1 MKYILTI
8 TLISLFTF
16 NTTSFSQKIYQ
27 WEEQGVDNY
36 SNNPAEVPYEKIYD
50 DGTLNKKS
58 NASEEQAIARLNE
71 ELEGPAK
78 EKLKLILEAEA
89 KIENII
95 ISKKKDLI
103 NLKKQKNTP
112 TEKIVELE
120 NYIFKAEHNLK
131 VIRHEKTTFIKQNT
145 NI

>member
-50 DGTLNKKS
+50 DGTLN
-58 NASEEQAIARLNE
+58 
-71 ELEGPAK
+71 
-78 EKLKLILEAEA
+78 
-89 KIENII
+89 
-95 ISKKKDLI
+95 
-103 NLKKQKNTP
+103 
-112 TEKIVELE
+112 
-120 NYIFKAEHNLK
+120 
-131 VIRHEKTTFIKQNT
+131 
-145 NI
+145 

>member
-58 NASEEQAIARLNE
+58 NSSEEQAIARLNE

-78 EKLKLILEAEA
+78 EKLKLILEAES
-89 KIENII
+89 KIENVI
-95 ISKKKDLI
+95 ISKKKELI
-103 NLKKQKNTP
+103 SLKKQKDTP
-112 TEKIVELE
+112 TERIVELE

-131 VIRHEKTTFIKQNT
+131 VIRQEKTNFIKQNT